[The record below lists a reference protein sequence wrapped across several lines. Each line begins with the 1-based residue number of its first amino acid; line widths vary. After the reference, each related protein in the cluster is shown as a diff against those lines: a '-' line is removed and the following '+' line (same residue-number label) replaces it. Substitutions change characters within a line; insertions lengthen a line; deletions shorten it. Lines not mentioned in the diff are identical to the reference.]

1 MGNRHGMVRYAL
13 GLLLAFLLGLGVAGS
28 RASSQ
33 KTGDEEDIFEQLDL
47 LMEVFERIRA
57 DYVEPVDDK
66 KVLQGA
72 IAGMLQSL
80 DPHSSYLPPKSYDS
94 LQFQMEG
101 EYGGLG
107 LEVTME
113 KGVVV
118 VVSPIRGTPAERAG
132 LKAGDYITHIDG
144 KPVMGLSLDEAVEKM
159 RGPVGTAITL
169 TVVRRGEEEPFEVKI
184 VREKIVVPSVEA
196 RIERGHIGYIAVSS
210 FNEQTAKGIKKAI
223 RSFRAEHKDDLI
235 GVVLDLRNNPGGLLD
250 QAVAVAD
257 EFLSRGEIVSVRGRH
272 ERDNERFQATS
283 GDLIHGL
290 PMIVLV
296 NAGSASASEIV
307 AGALQDH
314 RRAVILGEQTF
325 GKGTVQHILP
335 LGPGRG
341 ALRLTTAR
349 YYTPS
354 GRSIQE
360 LGITPDIPVL
370 TPTNGHRFKPA
381 RERDL
386 RGHLRNDQVSG
397 KKDADVP
404 PANAQ
409 EEGAHQPEAPE
420 MVDRDVQLEYA
431 LDLLEGVAKAVAGT
445 RTADAA
451 DATGAARP
459 SRNGL

>member
-1 MGNRHGMVRYAL
+1 MAVWRQRAL
-13 GLLLAFLLGLGVAGS
+13 RAAGLIAAFLLGVIVAGP
-28 RASSQ
+28 AAFPQ
-33 KTGDEEDIFEQLDL
+33 KADSTDIFEQLDL

-72 IAGMLQSL
+72 IQGMLQSL

-118 VVSPIRGTPAERAG
+118 VVSPIRGTPGERAG

-144 KPVMGLSLDEAVEKM
+144 KPVLGLTLDEAVEKM
-159 RGPVGTAITL
+159 RGPVGTTVRL
-169 TVVRRGEEEPFEVKI
+169 TVVRRGEEEPFEVTI
-184 VREKIVVPSVEA
+184 QREKIVVPSVEA
-196 RIERGHIGYIAVSS
+196 RIERGRIGYIAVAS
-210 FNEQTAKGIKKAI
+210 FNEQTAKGIARAI
-223 RSFRAEHKDDLI
+223 KEFRAAHKRDLAGI
-235 GVVLDLRNNPGGLLD
+235 VLDLRNNPGGLLD

-257 EFLSRGEIVSVRGRH
+257 QFLERGEIVSVRGRH
-272 ERDNERFQATS
+272 ERDNERFQAS
-283 GDLIHGL
+283 PGDLAEGL
-290 PMIVLV
+290 PVIVLV

-314 RRAVILGEQTF
+314 RRAVVLGEQTF

-360 LGITPDIPVL
+360 LGVTPDIPVL
-370 TPTNGHRFKPA
+370 APAKGRRFKPA

-386 RGHLRNDQVSG
+386 EGHLHNDQLPDAAQSG
-397 KKDADVP
+397 AAPESDGVA
-404 PANAQ
+404 
-409 EEGAHQPEAPE
+409 EEGAHVVDAPE
-420 MVDRDVQLEYA
+420 MLERDVQLEYA
-431 LDLLEGVAKAVAGT
+431 LDLIEGVAEAVAG
-445 RTADAA
+445 RQTAALAPAA
-451 DATGAARP
+451 PAHK
-459 SRNGL
+459 

>member
-1 MGNRHGMVRYAL
+1 MGNRRGMVRYAL
-13 GLLLAFLLGLGVAGS
+13 GLLLAFLLGLGMAGS
-28 RASSQ
+28 WASSQ

-107 LEVTME
+107 LEVTMD

-196 RIERGHIGYIAVSS
+196 RIERGRIGYIAVSS

-257 EFLSRGEIVSVRGRH
+257 EFLARGEIVSVRGRH
-272 ERDNERFQATS
+272 ERDNERFQATA
-283 GDLIHGL
+283 GDLIGGL

-370 TPTNGHRFKPA
+370 TPANGRRLKPA

-397 KKDADVP
+397 ESDAGVP
-404 PANAQ
+404 PADDGR
-409 EEGAHQPEAPE
+409 EDEGVHQPEAPE
-420 MVDRDVQLEYA
+420 QVDRDVQLEYA
-431 LDLLEGVAKAVAGT
+431 LDLLEGVAKAVVGA
-445 RTADAA
+445 RTADA
-451 DATGAARP
+451 
-459 SRNGL
+459 SRASRSRRGEP